1 MTARHRQ
8 SLSIALACLVGCAA
22 FAAPAAAQFRD
33 FFGTPWRS
41 APSAPSYSPFY
52 PQPQVYEPTRPPPP
66 HKVETPPSETIIVVG
81 DQLAEWLA
89 YGLEEVFADTPEV
102 GVVRKIKFNAGLVRY
117 EARADAPEWP
127 QAIAD
132 ILAAEKPSAIVV
144 MLGINDR
151 LPLRDHVPEKDKDKD
166 KDKIK
171 RPKPQHRKVKPLL
184 QPCQHRPRPRS
195 PTPSRRRPPSPRRK
209 RSAARPTAITNF
221 TATSGPSFTQSASTR

>member
-1 MTARHRQ
+1 M
-8 SLSIALACLVGCAA
+8 
-22 FAAPAAAQFRD
+22 
-33 FFGTPWRS
+33 
-41 APSAPSYSPFY
+41 
-52 PQPQVYEPTRPPPP
+52 
-66 HKVETPPSETIIVVG
+66 ETPPSETIVVVG

-151 LPLRDHVPEKDKDKD
+151 LPLRDRVPEKEKTRK
-166 KDKIK
+166 KIK
-171 RPKPQHRKVKPLL
+171 NPKPERA
-184 QPCQHRPRPRS
+184 R
-195 PTPSRRRPPSPRRK
+195 PSRRSRASLARGR
-209 RSAARPTAITNF
+209 AARHRAGAGGNRRAGNAAPLAQRQLRISRRQVGRTLRKAH
-221 TATSGPSFTQSASTR
+221 R